1 MTIVLSIGAFI
12 NFLVIIRGVPYALG
26 KERPSGSGGLI
37 WWASVTLLVAVFALV
52 SLVAAVGL
60 ASSTSTAAHLVLVLA
75 VLFIVWMF
83 FSRRAPSHGINSA
96 S

>member
-12 NFLVIIRGVPYALG
+12 NFLVIILGVPRALW

-37 WWASVTLLVAVFALV
+37 WWAIVTLLVAVFSCV

-75 VLFIVWMF
+75 VLLILWMF
-83 FSRRAPSHGINSA
+83 FTRRAPSHSVR
-96 S
+96 